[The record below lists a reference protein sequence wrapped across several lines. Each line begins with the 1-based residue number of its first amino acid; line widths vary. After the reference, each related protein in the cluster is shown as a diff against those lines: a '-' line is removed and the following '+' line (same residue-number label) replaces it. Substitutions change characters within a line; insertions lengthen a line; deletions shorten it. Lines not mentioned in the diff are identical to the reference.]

1 MSRHEDELT
10 IRLRP
15 ALEVPGDSDP
25 NRMMEVDNAV
35 ARVPSAEEEENR
47 LDLLQPIKSVEM
59 LFPELEHSASMAP
72 RERPEAV
79 PETSPSPRDDSA
91 DAHASPRSDAS
102 SQGLYL
108 DHLAPINSV
117 EMLFPGSD
125 VSTSSVAGSRAG
137 AHPPSRAGRSSLLQ
151 PGASSALARNPNAQA
166 FVLKPATPR
175 TSRTTLRASAAR
187 HHRTTSTSAQCVYNS
202 ASKLKMPHY
211 NGPLPPFSTP
221 GKSLL
226 TELLPE
232 LRTPFPSHPSNSI
245 PALSPPQT
253 PKSPPER
260 RADVEPRAAGRP
272 PRGRLAGSQTARSA
286 SEPRTHTAPHAALRP
301 LNRADPRWALLRP
314 LPTPPASMDRLNVL
328 ATPRRR
334 GRPPLITSPSK
345 NTQKGAAESE
355 GQPILAHCG
364 SQPAWHSKSPR
375 ASRSEL
381 NSRLTTTLIASTPP
395 STDTLRS
402 DPSGDPSSI
411 FPTPPTQH
419 TVADSRPWG
428 APLPQPNPWGP
439 EAVGNS
445 AWPQSSVWNAM
456 DKEPEMGPNHL
467 KKMHITYDSLGKG
480 SATLKTMVPPWLAA
494 GPREVRWEEDG
505 AGSQQPTDGE
515 PGAEDVELHVA
526 ESERLLMVAVKALP
540 LGAQIMF
547 NKLPY
552 KIVGWVR
559 RAQVGRSGEESV
571 MADAIIR
578 TCFHHICLQ
587 QPDFTRMLRESAQEV
602 EVEHL
607 DQGEM
612 TAMQQKITQEVQ
624 RIAFLE
630 SEIRDKCASL
640 VPLLLSAEVKIKKA
654 LEFHGGLYT
663 EITSSRCA
671 VWHHLLPGPCQPPEA
686 SPEPVFQGTRNKAW
700 EWVSKSRRHRQ
711 AFSIANETS
720 ISRKV
725 AGLLERYQQHVEEQT
740 LLQIRPVSPLAA
752 EKSSIMLDI
761 EGVRC
766 EEDELE
772 AGDDGEPYQDEQLI
786 SFCFRVM
793 YQYVPLFQH
802 SIRKR
807 VEKNATMTAFNENE
821 KELVE
826 ELMML
831 KETGKADRERWTV
844 RHKGMV
850 TLLDGMNKLLRE
862 ILGVVMEMMQFR
874 QQMLEVHYQL
884 GGQAKQQLGAILQKQ
899 VELGSASAFAGASAK
914 FVTSSLDEAAASAA
928 VIKRWVDLGLVHNV
942 PSTSTTE
949 IDEKTPPPDIQAV
962 EEGQQAVEEGQE
974 SADPPSTHPLDEMD
988 DAAWSDV
995 FFTDPLFKEDG
1006 APAFLKSEVSAK
1018 WLAGQLCKRS
1028 ALFGSVLLGQVPPQ
1042 VAAVGLNQISLTRAA
1057 AMLSYLSPELGA
1069 KVWEKMDTTLV
1080 IAMIHSLERDKTA
1093 SILAQLEHPS
1103 TDLSLLDRE
1112 DAMIVVTNA
1121 PPGVVARSFEMLPT
1135 ATSIAILNYFEEED
1149 KWRVVNRVT
1158 EYMRSGY
1165 IAGMLELLSPEDGV
1179 RQMLALPVTHRVT
1192 VMIGQKGEAAAGL
1205 LHVGRILNL
1214 MDTSDACALFQHMDT
1229 EGAARLLQAT
1239 EMKVCAA
1246 IIGHLGAQTLNIFL
1260 CMEIEAAVKVMTM
1273 MDAHQAVNI
1282 LLAMQPLQTIDFLE
1296 TIIRLD
1302 FDCAIIYLNIV
1313 EVETL
1318 AFLTDLGMQDASIAK
1333 VLTAF
1338 EDDHK
1343 VRLCQLCR
1351 PGKLA
1356 LVLIC
1361 LEPQPAAG
1369 ILRELRMELIRGTL
1383 QKLAHVDTAAGA
1395 RILASWEIK
1404 DMIYI
1409 VESLM
1414 RAARTQFGAYEQ
1426 RAEALA
1432 LQGDELEE
1440 EEILAEIEKDLELP
1454 EDVKAYLKEYH
1465 DSTLECREEWDQ
1477 DCATLLMVMEETYA
1491 VQILNHV
1498 ELRTANVLLRGM
1510 KNKDQIRFMSLMQT
1524 DRIASLMEA
1533 MPIKVVAVLLRSC
1546 DAPTGSYLLTTV
1558 NPVNIASVFE
1568 MLKLENASDIL
1579 GAMTAEK
1586 GASVFDAMS
1595 GSQWTASKGLLEWHF
1610 HHHEHSCVQMMAA
1623 LRVDQAQELM
1633 SLLLL
1638 TDRAHMLSLMTT
1650 DQATNIIQAMS
1661 PSKAVVVL
1669 QAMEYERMVQV
1680 VRTMTA
1686 DWAAEVLNLFH
1697 DKVAAELLDKLDPHA
1712 ATNILKV
1719 MDEANVSGV
1728 TAALQSESVMKLI
1741 TALQTDPDTALQVL
1755 RELKED
1761 CEVADYL
1768 EAMDSN
1774 LVAEVVLSMETQ
1786 EAVHTLQLVSDAT
1799 VGAIF
1804 SHLAPRQLSKTAELL
1819 NLLPPQKAVC
1829 GIRQCEVGVGAEV
1842 LIRMGLQECIKVM
1855 DLMTAEEV
1863 GERLVRL
1870 HPKDTAL
1877 PIANFDRRH
1886 EVAKMLTMEHRTMA
1900 KSKILWERLGK
1911 SGSLARKLEH
1921 GMFKFKLMLKC
1932 LRKLHILELRM
1943 DFTIVKMSRATT
1955 AKRGDLGVLL
1965 CLFLLTF
1972 PTESQVWFSQLF
1984 ARDLPSADAAI
1995 KLGYT
2000 AVTKRINFVE
2010 QHIDAVPTGDSMM
2023 ERMIELVNVLSER
2036 GRYCTL
2042 LDEDGVIQAKKI
2054 IEDTL
2059 ALEDLVEMST
2069 ESSLVYFWCK
2079 AAIELYEVV
2088 NMVSSTDLTLRSGEM
2103 GGGQKRPSLR
2113 SRFHDSVYKPYNAEQ
2128 IPMEQLSYE
2137 VTKRRRNNRR
2147 PSILVNFTT

>member
-1 MSRHEDELT
+1 MPS
-10 IRLRP
+10 
-15 ALEVPGDSDP
+15 GDSDP

-253 PKSPPER
+253 PK
-260 RADVEPRAAGRP
+260 
-272 PRGRLAGSQTARSA
+272 
-286 SEPRTHTAPHAALRP
+286 
-301 LNRADPRWALLRP
+301 
-314 LPTPPASMDRLNVL
+314 
-328 ATPRRR
+328 
-334 GRPPLITSPSK
+334 
-345 NTQKGAAESE
+345 
-355 GQPILAHCG
+355 
-364 SQPAWHSKSPR
+364 
-375 ASRSEL
+375 
-381 NSRLTTTLIASTPP
+381 
-395 STDTLRS
+395 
-402 DPSGDPSSI
+402 
-411 FPTPPTQH
+411 
-419 TVADSRPWG
+419 
-428 APLPQPNPWGP
+428 
-439 EAVGNS
+439 
-445 AWPQSSVWNAM
+445 VWNAM

-552 KIVGWVR
+552 KIVGW
-559 RAQVGRSGEESV
+559 ACDDGAANHSTAGTALSGILTMSGYLLAGAVGK
-571 MADAIIR
+571 AIIR

-766 EEDELE
+766 EGGGPDPEGEAGVVQRGYASSPGGVTSPAARFSYSVAWWAVMSEDELE

-862 ILGVVMEMMQFR
+862 IL
-874 QQMLEVHYQL
+874 
-884 GGQAKQQLGAILQKQ
+884 
-899 VELGSASAFAGASAK
+899 
-914 FVTSSLDEAAASAA
+914 
-928 VIKRWVDLGLVHNV
+928 
-942 PSTSTTE
+942 
-949 IDEKTPPPDIQAV
+949 
-962 EEGQQAVEEGQE
+962 
-974 SADPPSTHPLDEMD
+974 
-988 DAAWSDV
+988 
-995 FFTDPLFKEDG
+995 
-1006 APAFLKSEVSAK
+1006 
-1018 WLAGQLCKRS
+1018 
-1028 ALFGSVLLGQVPPQ
+1028 
-1042 VAAVGLNQISLTRAA
+1042 

-1440 EEILAEIEKDLELP
+1440 EEILAEIEKFRQQMLEVHYQLGGQAKQQLGAILQKQVELGSASAFAGASAKFVTSSLDEAAASAAVIKRWVDLGLVHNVPSTSTTEIDEKTPPPDIQAVEEGQQAVEEGQESADPPSTHPLDEMDDAAWSDVFFTDPLFKEDGAPAFLKSEVSAKWLAGQLCKRSALFGSVLLGQVPPQVAAVGLNQISLTRAAAMLSYLSPELGAKVWEKMDTTLVIAMIHSLERDKTASILAQLEHPSTDLSLLDREDAMIVVTNAPPGVVARSFEMLPTATSIAILNYFEEEDKWRVVNRVTEYMRSGYIAGMLELLSPEDGVRQMLALPVTHRVTVMIGQKGEAAAGLLHDLELP

-1669 QAMEYERMVQV
+1669 QAMEYERC
-1680 VRTMTA
+1680 
-1686 DWAAEVLNLFH
+1686 
-1697 DKVAAELLDKLDPHA
+1697 ELPPQA
-1712 ATNILKV
+1712 
-1719 MDEANVSGV
+1719 
-1728 TAALQSESVMKLI
+1728 ESVMKLI

-2147 PSILVNFTT
+2147 PSILVRLEFQYQPSVRIVCTTPMEVGIGLPGSC